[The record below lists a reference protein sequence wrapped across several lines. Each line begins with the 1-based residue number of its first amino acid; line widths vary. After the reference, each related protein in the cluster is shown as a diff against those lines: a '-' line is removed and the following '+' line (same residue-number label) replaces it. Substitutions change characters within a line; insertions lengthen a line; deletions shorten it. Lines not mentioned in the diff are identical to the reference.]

1 MKKYPVYK
9 DSEFKW
15 LGEVP
20 VEWDIKEVKQIYD
33 FVSVKVSDE
42 DYQALSVSSKS
53 GITPQLEHVAKT
65 LNGDNRKRVEKGDFV
80 INSRADRPGACGVSE
95 YDGSVSVI
103 CHVLRPKK
111 AIILFPKYMHFLFRN
126 PMFSQE
132 FYRWGRGIVDDL
144 WSTRKDEFSKIKIP
158 IPPIDC
164 QIVIGEYLDQQVE
177 NINDLIQKKVKI
189 IELLEQKRQSM
200 ITEAVTKGLN
210 PNVKMKD
217 SGVEWIGEIP
227 EYWNIKKMK
236 YLAQG
241 KMMYGANE
249 SAELDDRTLPRYI
262 RITDIDQRGQLKEDT
277 FKSLS
282 KEVAAQYPV
291 IKGDILFA
299 RSGATVGKTYH
310 HDSEK
315 IASFAGYLIR
325 LRARKEYNS
334 KYLYY
339 YTQSSIYKEW
349 IQSILIQATI
359 QNVSAEKYADLL
371 ITIPSL
377 KEMNQIVE
385 YLERIDANIYSSLS
399 LVTEQIQKLK
409 DYRQSL
415 IYEAVTGKIDVRDFE
430 VKA

>member
-1 MKKYPVYK
+1 MNC
-9 DSEFKW
+9 
-15 LGEVP
+15 
-20 VEWDIKEVKQIYD
+20 
-33 FVSVKVSDE
+33 
-42 DYQALSVSSKS
+42 KS
-53 GITPQLEHVAKT
+53 GDSLDTSLI
-65 LNGDNRKRVEKGDFV
+65 EKEAQ
-80 INSRADRPGACGVSE
+80 R
-95 YDGSVSVI
+95 
-103 CHVLRPKK
+103 
-111 AIILFPKYMHFLFRN
+111 
-126 PMFSQE
+126 
-132 FYRWGRGIVDDL
+132 
-144 WSTRKDEFSKIKIP
+144 STHNIP
-158 IPPIDC
+158 
-164 QIVIGEYLDQQVE
+164 VIGGNGIMGYSACS
-177 NINDLIQKKVKI
+177 NIKNETISIGRVGALCGNVHYIDYKCWITDNSLFINRFKKESIDLKFFSYVLEQLNLNQFSTSTAQPLITGETIKRRKIALPPLSEQKKIVSYIQSKVAGI
-189 IELLEQKRQSM
+189 DALIMNKEKMLNLFEEKRQTM

>member
-1 MKKYPVYK
+1 MV
-9 DSEFKW
+9 
-15 LGEVP
+15 
-20 VEWDIKEVKQIYD
+20 II
-33 FVSVKVSDE
+33 SD
-42 DYQALSVSSKS
+42 LSNEIPKGWKIAPLRWYMNCKS
-53 GITPQLEHVAKT
+53 GDSLDTSLI
-65 LNGDNRKRVEKGDFV
+65 EKEAQ
-80 INSRADRPGACGVSE
+80 R
-95 YDGSVSVI
+95 
-103 CHVLRPKK
+103 
-111 AIILFPKYMHFLFRN
+111 
-126 PMFSQE
+126 
-132 FYRWGRGIVDDL
+132 
-144 WSTRKDEFSKIKIP
+144 STHNIP
-158 IPPIDC
+158 
-164 QIVIGEYLDQQVE
+164 VIGGNGIMGYSACS
-177 NINDLIQKKVKI
+177 NIKNETISIGRVGALCGNVHYIDYKCWITDNSLFINRFKKESIDLKFFSYVLEQLNLNQFSTSTAQPLITGETIKRRKIALPPLSEQKKIVSYIQSKVAGI
-189 IELLEQKRQSM
+189 DALIMNKEKMLNLFEEKRQTM